1 MAKEGEAPTQLP
13 PRSRALNALLGL
25 AAFVVIVAGL
35 RAGSS
40 LATPFLL
47 ALFLAVLLAPP
58 LFALQ
63 RRGVPTSLALLVVVA
78 GAALVLG
85 LLGLLVGASVTDF
98 TQSLPE
104 YQAKLRAESEGFAEW
119 LAGRGL
125 PVSEQELR
133 QRFDAGAV
141 FSMVGSVVAGLGN
154 VLTNA
159 VLILLTVIFILL
171 EAATFPRKLAA
182 VVRDPEAS
190 FGRFVQVRDN
200 VQRYLA
206 IKTGTSL
213 ATGLLVFVWL
223 LVLGVD
229 FPLLWALLA
238 FLLNFVPSI
247 GSIIA
252 AVPAILL
259 ALVQLGVGPA
269 LLTGGGYLVINVLIG
284 NGIEPRLFGRG
295 TGLSTLVVF
304 LSLVFWG
311 WVLGPVGMLLS
322 VPLTMTAKV
331 ALESYEDT
339 RWVGLLLGP
348 AQAAEAASAT
358 PAGEV
363 GAKEAE
369 AAGSAP

>member
-1 MAKEGEAPTQLP
+1 MPQDAKAPAQP
-13 PRSRALNALLGL
+13 PARSTALNALLGF
-25 AAFVVIVAGL
+25 AAFVVVVAGL
-35 RAGSS
+35 RASSS

-47 ALFLAVLLAPP
+47 SLFLAVLLAPP

-63 RRGVPTSLALLVVVA
+63 KRGVPTALALLVVVA
-78 GAALVLG
+78 GAALVFG
-85 LLGLLVGASVTDF
+85 LLGVLVGASVTDF
-98 TQSLPE
+98 TQALPE
-104 YQAKLRAESEGFAEW
+104 YQQKLRAQSEGFVEW
-119 LAGRGL
+119 LAGLGL

-133 QRFDAGAV
+133 QRFDAGAA
-141 FSMVGSVVAGLGN
+141 FSMVGSIVAGLGN

-159 VLILLTVIFILL
+159 VLILLTVIFILA

-182 VVRDPEAS
+182 VVQDPQAS
-190 FGRFVQVRDN
+190 LGRFVQVREN

-213 ATGLLVFVWL
+213 GTGLLVFSWL

-238 FLLNFVPSI
+238 FVLNFVPSI

-269 LLTGGGYLVINVLIG
+269 VLTGVGYLVINVAIG

-295 TGLSTLVVF
+295 AGLSTLVVF

-339 RWVGLLLGP
+339 RWIGLLLGP
-348 AQAAEAASAT
+348 AYAAEAQQAASSGG
-358 PAGEV
+358 AGAE
-363 GAKEAE
+363 EAR
-369 AAGSAP
+369 AAG